1 MSTSFSETNHN
12 GYTCACCNETFDEMP
27 LCFGAEFPAYY
38 FSVPLEEREQRIE
51 YGGSW
56 CYVDEE
62 HFFHRGR
69 LTIPIIDYHEDL
81 VFNVWT
87 TISEAN
93 FCVRMDLW
101 EDANRINQEPYFGWM
116 QTDVPTYGKTISLKS
131 IAIEQELGLVPEIKM
146 IEENHPLTID
156 QENGITF
163 EKAVA
168 IVNEIM
174 KIQHGKS

>member
-1 MSTSFSETNHN
+1 MNLKKENN
-12 GYTCACCNETFDEMP
+12 QQGYKCSCCGETFDEMP
-27 LCFGAEFPAYY
+27 LCFGNEYPAYY
-38 FSVPLEEREQRIE
+38 FAIPAEEREKRIE
-51 YGGSW
+51 FGGSW

-62 HFFHRGR
+62 HFFHKGR

-101 EDANRINQEPYFGWM
+101 EDPNRVNQEPYFGWM
-116 QTDVPTYGKTISLKS
+116 QTDVPTYGKTISLKTV
-131 IAIEQELGLVPEIKM
+131 AIEQEMGFIPEIKM

-163 EKAVA
+163 DKAVA
-168 IVNEIM
+168 IVDQIM
-174 KIQHGKS
+174 KIQHGKN